1 VQYKNILIVLFL
13 VVLAGCSSQ
22 TEKIAASQSSSEI
35 TILPGEEIFVSA
47 ELVNGKIE
55 NVARA
60 PKNANP
66 SQTIVFK
73 FEKSDT
79 DMMLS
84 VKNPFPVP
92 IKYHINMIDAKGNPH
107 QTSSCPAI
115 AKGGAFENWPHHI
128 PQLSISNIH
137 VIEGGNFNCVY

>member
-1 VQYKNILIVLFL
+1 VQYKNIFIALFL
-13 VVLAGCSSQ
+13 TVLAGCSSQ
-22 TEKIAASQSSSEI
+22 AEKIPANQSSSEI
-35 TILPGEEIFVSA
+35 TILPSEEVFVSA
-47 ELVNGKIE
+47 ELVDGKIE
-55 NVARA
+55 NVARV
-60 PKNANP
+60 PKNVNP
-66 SQTIVFK
+66 NQTIVFK
-73 FEKSDT
+73 FEKSDMG
-79 DMMLS
+79 MMLS

-115 AKGGAFENWPHHI
+115 AKGGAFENWPHPI